1 MSNISTDLSFVGA
14 NRKRFNDELV
24 GFYSRMSFT
33 HALTLCWNADVHP
46 RLTAPRLSIERA
58 RRDIGMLLARIDR
71 RLLGTRFHK
80 KPDLRTNGVFF
91 FEHVDRNLHAHALI
105 RVQPGWLLDFHR
117 LFPKDRGGA
126 WNDIVPSGSYSLQII
141 TDDWGAAGY
150 AVKGQFLGADERMTV
165 WAEDFFP

>member
-1 MSNISTDLSFVGA
+1 MGNISKNLGFVGA

-24 GFYSRMSFT
+24 GFYSKMAFT
-33 HALTLCWNADVHP
+33 HALTLAWNADVRP
-46 RLTAPRLSIERA
+46 RPTAPRLSIERA
-58 RRDIGMLLARIDR
+58 RRDIGALLAHVDR

-80 KPDLRTNGVFF
+80 KPDQRTSGVFF

-105 RVQPGWLLDFHR
+105 RVQPSRLLDFHH
-117 LFPKDRGGA
+117 LFPNDRGGT

-150 AVKGQFLGADERMTV
+150 AVKDQFLGADERMTL